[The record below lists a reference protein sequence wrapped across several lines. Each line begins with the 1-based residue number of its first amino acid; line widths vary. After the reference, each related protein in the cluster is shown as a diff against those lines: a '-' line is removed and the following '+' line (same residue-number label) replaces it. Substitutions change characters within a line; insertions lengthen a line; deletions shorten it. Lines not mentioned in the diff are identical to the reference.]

1 MTIESNVTT
10 SSNIWQ
16 IPQTWWRKKIVP
28 VIANLKFAIVLVLII
43 ATLSI
48 AGTVIEQGETPGFY
62 QTNYPEQP
70 ALFGFL
76 TWKVIQVIGLDHV
89 YRTWWYLA
97 LLVLFGVSLL
107 TCTITT
113 QLPML
118 KSARKWKFY
127 DNPKFFQ
134 RLALSAEIAD
144 RDFTA
149 LTTQLQAQK
158 YQIFTEGDKLYAR
171 KGLIGKIGP
180 IVVHIGM
187 ILTLLGGVWGAM
199 TGFIGQEMIPSG
211 DTFQVKNILDAGPL
225 ANNQIPKDWSV
236 KVNRFWI
243 DYTPAGTIDQF
254 YSDLSVIDN
263 KSQAELDRQTIYVN
277 KPLKYRGVYYYQTD
291 WSIAG
296 VKVQLNNSPIF
307 KLPMAQLG
315 QGAQNRIWGT
325 WIPTKP
331 DLSAGVS
338 LLAKDLQGT
347 LLVYDTKGQL
357 VSSVRAG
364 NSVEV
369 NGVTLKVLE
378 LIGGTGLQIKADPGI
393 PIVYLGFALLMGGV
407 VMSYF
412 SHSQIWAV
420 IKDGKLYLGGRT
432 NRAQV
437 TFERQTIEIIDRL
450 QSAATGQKSSD
461 AIVPT
466 SPPISKV

>member
-1 MTIESNVTT
+1 MAIESNVT
-10 SSNIWQ
+10 SGNIWQ
-16 IPQTWWRKKIVP
+16 LPQQWWRKKIVP
-28 VIANLKFAIVLVLII
+28 VIANLKFAIALVLII
-43 ATLSI
+43 AVLSI
-48 AGTVIEQGETPGFY
+48 TGTVIEQGETPGFY
-62 QTNYPEQP
+62 QTNYPEHP

-97 LLVLFGVSLL
+97 LLVLFGVSLM
-107 TCTITT
+107 TCTLTT

-144 RDFTA
+144 RDLTA
-149 LTTQLQAQK
+149 LTEQLETKK
-158 YQIFTEGDKLYAR
+158 YKIFTEGDKLYAR

-199 TGFIGQEMIPSG
+199 TGFIAQEMVPSG

-225 ANNQIPKDWSV
+225 AKNQIPKDWSV

-243 DYTPAGTIDQF
+243 EYTPLGTIDQF
-254 YSDLSVIDN
+254 YSDLSVVDN
-263 KSQAELDRQTIYVN
+263 NSQKELDRQTIYVN
-277 KPLKYRGVYYYQTD
+277 KPLKYDGVYYYQTD
-291 WSIAG
+291 WSISG
-296 VKVQLNNSPIF
+296 VKVRINNSPIF
-307 KLPMAQLG
+307 RLPMAQLG
-315 QGAQNRIWGT
+315 QGVQNRIWGT

-331 DLSAGVS
+331 DLSEGVS

-364 NSVEV
+364 NSLEV

-378 LIGGTGLQIKADPGI
+378 VIGGTGLQIKADPGI
-393 PIVYLGFALLMGGV
+393 PIVYLGFGLLMLGV

-420 IKDGKLYLGGRT
+420 TKDGKLYLGGRT

-437 TFERQTIEIIDRL
+437 VFERETIEIIEHL
-450 QSAATGQKSSD
+450 QNAATPNVDRDLQ
-461 AIVPT
+461 VPT
-466 SPPISKV
+466 AVS